1 MSAAEDHAFARPEDL
16 PDDELVALVRGG
28 DASFYRFLLQRHNRR
43 VYRAVRAVLGE
54 ERDVEDVMQEAYLS
68 AYRALAGFEA
78 RSRFATWMIRIA
90 VNCAID
96 RRRRLP
102 AASVPLDAVSET
114 TLALA
119 RLAPPT
125 AELVDP
131 ERRVGARELEIRLG
145 DAIDALPEPF
155 RAVYVLREIEGLGTF
170 DTAVCLSIEETTVRT
185 RFHRARRLLR
195 DALGDE
201 ITAAAEFMPFGGERC
216 ARVTGGVLAQIAC

>member
-1 MSAAEDHAFARPEDL
+1 MSAAEDRTLARPEEL

-68 AYRALAGFEA
+68 AYRALGGFEA
-78 RSRFATWMIRIA
+78 RSRFATWLIRIA
-90 VNCAID
+90 VNGAID
-96 RRRRLP
+96 RRRR
-102 AASVPLDAVSET
+102 AAPDVSLDAVPEA

-125 AELVDP
+125 VELVDP
-131 ERRVGARELEIRLG
+131 ERRVGTRELELRLES
-145 DAIDALPEPF
+145 AIDALPEPF

-170 DTAVCLSIEETTVRT
+170 DTAECLGLEEATVRT

-201 ITAAAEFMPFGGERC
+201 IAAAADFMAFGGERC
-216 ARVTGGVLAQIAC
+216 ARVTGAVLAQIAC

>member
-1 MSAAEDHAFARPEDL
+1 MSAAEDRALAHPEDL
-16 PDDELVALVRGG
+16 PDDALVALVRDG
-28 DASFYRFLLQRHNRR
+28 DSSFYRFLLQRHNRR

-78 RSRFATWMIRIA
+78 RARFATWLIRIA

-96 RRRRLP
+96 RRRR
-102 AASVPLDAVSET
+102 AAPAVSIDTVPET
-114 TLALA
+114 ALA
-119 RLAPPT
+119 AARLGPPT
-125 AELVDP
+125 LELVDP
-131 ERRVGARELEIRLG
+131 ERRVGARELELRLES
-145 DAIDALPEPF
+145 AIDALPDAF

-170 DTAVCLSIEETTVRT
+170 DTAACLGLEEATVRT

-195 DALGDE
+195 EALGDE
-201 ITAAAEFMPFGGERC
+201 IAAAAEFMPFGGERC

>member
-1 MSAAEDHAFARPEDL
+1 MSAAGDPALARPEDL
-16 PDDELVALVRGG
+16 PDDALVERMRAG
-28 DASFYRFLLQRHNRR
+28 DASVYRFLLQRHNRR

-54 ERDVEDVMQEAYLS
+54 ERDVEDVMQDAYLA
-68 AYRALAGFEA
+68 AYRALPGFEA
-78 RSRFATWMIRIA
+78 RARFATWLIRIA

-96 RRRRLP
+96 RRRRTAP
-102 AASVPLDAVSET
+102 AVPLDAVPET

-125 AELVDP
+125 VALVDP
-131 ERRVGARELEIRLG
+131 ERRVGARELEIRLE

-170 DTAVCLSIEETTVRT
+170 DTAACLGIEEATVRT

-195 DALGDE
+195 DALGEE
-201 ITAAAEFMPFGGERC
+201 IAAAAEVMPFGGERC
-216 ARVTGGVLAQIAC
+216 ARVTGGVLARIAR

>member
-1 MSAAEDHAFARPEDL
+1 MSAAGDPALARPEDL
-16 PDDELVALVRGG
+16 PDDALVALVRGG
-28 DASFYRFLLQRHNRR
+28 DASAYRFLLQRHNRR
-43 VYRAVRAVLGE
+43 VYRAVRAVLGD

-68 AYRALAGFEA
+68 AFRALAGFEERA
-78 RSRFATWMIRIA
+78 RFATWLIRIA

-96 RRRRLP
+96 RRRRAAP
-102 AASVPLDAVSET
+102 AVPLDAVSET

-125 AELVDP
+125 VELVDP
-131 ERRVGARELEIRLG
+131 ERRVGARELELRLE

-170 DTAVCLSIEETTVRT
+170 DTAACLSIEEATVRT

-195 DALGDE
+195 DALGDDV
-201 ITAAAEFMPFGGERC
+201 IAAAEVMPFGGERC
-216 ARVTGGVLAQIAC
+216 ARVTGGVLAQIA